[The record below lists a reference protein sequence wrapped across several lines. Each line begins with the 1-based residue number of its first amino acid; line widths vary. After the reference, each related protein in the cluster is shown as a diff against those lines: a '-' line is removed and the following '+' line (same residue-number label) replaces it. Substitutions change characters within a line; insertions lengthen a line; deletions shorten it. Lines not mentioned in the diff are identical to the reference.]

1 MIKKL
6 ERETLCKVEYGVNPH
21 IVEKNEDLKKPYC
34 NIDFI
39 NQFELFKA
47 VHGPGNICTDR

>member
-21 IVEKNEDLKKPYC
+21 IVEKNKHLKKPYC

-39 NQFELFKA
+39 NQFEMFKA
-47 VHGPGNICTDR
+47 VHDDNMCTDR